1 MDVVDSQNIHVYN
14 RYCKKGIECM
24 YIDWSASAT
33 VYVCEDIFDW
43 TCMSVCVYM
52 YVYICMC
59 MFVDKSGSD
68 RGWAPDG
75 TKEKLCCG
83 VSDIYD

>member
-14 RYCKKGIECM
+14 KYCKKALNVCISTDQRVLQCM
-24 YIDWSASAT
+24 Y
-33 VYVCEDIFDW
+33 VW
-43 TCMSVCVYM
+43 TFLIGHACMSVCVYM

-68 RGWAPDG
+68 RG
-75 TKEKLCCG
+75 
-83 VSDIYD
+83 